1 MPNRSLPAVLIPF
14 PTRNPMAR
22 TQYIFID
29 YENVSESDL
38 SRVSGKAV
46 RVLMIIGTRHKKL
59 PTSLFLFAQ
68 DHPEQLRIIQTP
80 VDGRNALDLVL
91 TLELGRIIATDP
103 GGYFHIV
110 SKDTD
115 FDSVVRHLTGEKKLI
130 TRHAS
135 LAEIPAL
142 RTAEERI
149 ARIKA
154 DLADATKPRPS
165 TRKTLENKIQSAFEN
180 KAEPEFIEKTI
191 KSFVQAGILDFTETD
206 KVNYKAA

>member
-1 MPNRSLPAVLIPF
+1 
-14 PTRNPMAR
+14 MAR

-38 SRVSGKAV
+38 SRVTGKSV
-46 RVLMIIGTRHKKL
+46 RVFMILGTRHKKL

-68 DHPEQLRIIQTP
+68 DHPEQVRIIQTP
-80 VDGRNALDLVL
+80 VDGRNALDFVL
-91 TLELGRIIATDP
+91 TLELGRMITADP
-103 GGYFHIV
+103 EGYFHIV

-115 FDSVVRHLTGEKKLI
+115 FDSVVRHLKAEKKRI
-130 TRHAS
+130 ARQAS

-142 RTAEERI
+142 RTPEERI
-149 ARIKA
+149 DLIKA
-154 DLADATKPRPS
+154 ELADATKSRPS

-180 KAEPEFIEKTI
+180 KAQPEFIVKTI
-191 KSFVQAGILDFTETD
+191 NTFVQSGILDFTEAG

>member
-1 MPNRSLPAVLIPF
+1 
-14 PTRNPMAR
+14 MAR
-22 TQYIFID
+22 TRYIFID

-46 RVLMIIGTRHKKL
+46 RVFMIIGTRHKKL

-80 VDGRNALDLVL
+80 VDGRNALDFVL
-91 TLELGRIIATDP
+91 TLELGRMIATDP

-115 FDSVVRHLTGEKKLI
+115 FDSAVRHLKGETKLI
-130 TRHAS
+130 ARHSS

-142 RTAEERI
+142 WTPEERI
-149 ARIKA
+149 ALIKA
-154 DLADATKPRPS
+154 ELADATKSRPS

-191 KSFVQAGILDFTETD
+191 KSFVQASILEFTETD
-206 KVNYKAA
+206 KVVYKAA

>member
-1 MPNRSLPAVLIPF
+1 
-14 PTRNPMAR
+14 MAR

-38 SRVSGKAV
+38 TRVSGKAV
-46 RVLMIIGTRHKKL
+46 RVLLILGTRQKNL

-80 VDGRNALDLVL
+80 VDGRNALDFVL
-91 TLELGRIIATDP
+91 TLELGRRMAADP
-103 GGYFHIV
+103 EGYFHIV

-115 FDSVVRHLTGEKKLI
+115 FDSVVRHLKGEKKLVS
-130 TRHAS
+130 RYAS

-142 RTAEERI
+142 WTSDERI
-149 ARIKA
+149 TRIKA
-154 DLADATKPRPS
+154 ELSDATKSRPS
-165 TRKTLENKIQSAFEN
+165 TRKTLENKINSAFEN

-191 KSFVQAGILDFTETD
+191 KSLVQAGILDFTETD

>member
-1 MPNRSLPAVLIPF
+1 
-14 PTRNPMAR
+14 MAR

-38 SRVSGKAV
+38 TRVSGKAV
-46 RVLMIIGTRHKKL
+46 RVFMILGTRHKKL

-68 DHPEQLRIIQTP
+68 DHPEQVRIIQTP
-80 VDGRNALDLVL
+80 VDGRNALDFVL
-91 TLELGRIIATDP
+91 TLELGRMIAADP
-103 GGYFHIV
+103 EGYFHIV

-115 FDSVVRHLTGEKKLI
+115 FDSVVRHLKGEKKRI
-130 TRHAS
+130 ARHAS

-142 RTAEERI
+142 RTPDERL
-149 ARIKA
+149 ALIKA
-154 DLADATKPRPS
+154 ELADATKSRPS

-180 KAEPEFIEKTI
+180 KADPEFIEKTI
-191 KSFVQAGILDFTETD
+191 KTFVQAGILDFTETD

>member
-1 MPNRSLPAVLIPF
+1 
-14 PTRNPMAR
+14 MAR

-38 SRVSGKAV
+38 SRVSGKPV
-46 RVLMIIGTRHKKL
+46 RVFMILGTRHKKL

-80 VDGRNALDLVL
+80 VDGRNALDFVL
-91 TLELGRIIATDP
+91 TLELGRSFASDP
-103 GGYFHIV
+103 AGYFHIV

-115 FDSVVRHLTGEKKLI
+115 FDSVIRHLKSETKLI
-130 TRHAS
+130 ARHAS

-142 RTAEERI
+142 RTTEERI
-149 ARIKA
+149 ARIK
-154 DLADATKPRPS
+154 DELADETKSRPS

-191 KSFVQAGILDFTETD
+191 KSLIQAGLLDFTETD
-206 KVNYKAA
+206 KILYKVA

>member
-1 MPNRSLPAVLIPF
+1 
-14 PTRNPMAR
+14 MAR

-38 SRVSGKAV
+38 TRVSGKAV
-46 RVLMIIGTRHKKL
+46 RVFMILGTRHKKL

-68 DHPEQLRIIQTP
+68 DHPEQVRIIQTP
-80 VDGRNALDLVL
+80 VDGRNALDFVL
-91 TLELGRIIATDP
+91 TLELGRMIAADP
-103 GGYFHIV
+103 EGYFHIV

-115 FDSVVRHLTGEKKLI
+115 FDSVVRHLKGEKKRI
-130 TRHAS
+130 ARHAS

-142 RTAEERI
+142 RTLDERL
-149 ARIKA
+149 ALIKA
-154 DLADATKPRPS
+154 ELEDATKSRPS

-180 KAEPEFIEKTI
+180 KADPEFIEKTI
-191 KSFVQAGILDFTETD
+191 KTFVQAGILDFTETD

>member
-1 MPNRSLPAVLIPF
+1 
-14 PTRNPMAR
+14 MAR

-38 SRVSGKAV
+38 SRVSGKPV
-46 RVLMIIGTRHKKL
+46 RVFMILGTRHKKL

-80 VDGRNALDLVL
+80 IDGRNALDFVL
-91 TLELGRIIATDP
+91 TLELGRSFASDP
-103 GGYFHIV
+103 AGYFHVV

-115 FDSVVRHLTGEKKLI
+115 FDSVIRHLKSETKLI
-130 TRHAS
+130 ARHPS

-142 RTAEERI
+142 RTTEERI
-149 ARIKA
+149 ARIK
-154 DLADATKPRPS
+154 DELADETKSRPS

-191 KSFVQAGILDFTETD
+191 KSLIQAGLLDFTETD
-206 KVNYKAA
+206 KILYKVA

>member
-1 MPNRSLPAVLIPF
+1 
-14 PTRNPMAR
+14 MAR

-38 SRVSGKAV
+38 SRVSGRSV
-46 RVLMIIGTRHKKL
+46 RVYMILGTRHKKL

-68 DHPEQLRIIQTP
+68 DHPEQVRIIQTP
-80 VDGRNALDLVL
+80 VDGRNALDFVL
-91 TLELGRIIATDP
+91 TLELGRMIATDP
-103 GGYFHIV
+103 EGYFHIV

-115 FDSVVRHLTGEKKLI
+115 FDSVVRHLKGEKKLI
-130 TRHAS
+130 ARHSS

-142 RTAEERI
+142 RTPEERL
-149 ARIKA
+149 ALIKA
-154 DLADATKPRPS
+154 ELADATKSRPS

-180 KAEPEFIEKTI
+180 KAEPEFIEKSI
-191 KSFVQAGILDFTETD
+191 KSFVHAGILDFTETD